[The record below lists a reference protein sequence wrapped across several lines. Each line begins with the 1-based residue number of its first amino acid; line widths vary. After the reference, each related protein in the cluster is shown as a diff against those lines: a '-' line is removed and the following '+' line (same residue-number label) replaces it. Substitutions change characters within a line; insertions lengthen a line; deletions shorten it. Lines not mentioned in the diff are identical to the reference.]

1 MIGRISRIHLNMY
14 NVLKER
20 AKKNNSTVTEE
31 SKNLV
36 EEHRQME
43 ALTDKLGLDVR
54 KNKQKWPLWIIKP

>member
-20 AKKNNSTVTEE
+20 AKRNNSTVTEE

-36 EEHRQME
+36 EEHLQMS
-43 ALTDKLGLDVR
+43 ALTERIGIDIK
-54 KNKQKWPLWIIKP
+54 KNKQKWPIWVVKP